1 VRSVD
6 EPDVRVLLRC
16 AAGLLAIPALAFGV
30 VCVLLAFGGEQ
41 GAQLVQTALA
51 RVPSDSGAGAPLQL
65 AGSLAQSLAK
75 GRVAAAPIA
84 IALILL
90 GYAFWP
96 ARRRAP
102 RPRAAPAAKGAPQA
116 KARPQNETPVLSRK
130 ERKKILKQAQQLGAT
145 SGPEGAGDFLLG
157 FKLYDEAIAE
167 FQRAELW
174 ERVAEVRHDQNRFE
188 ESAKLY
194 EKAGKPE
201 SAGSIWAQLERF
213 DHAARCYLAAD
224 KRSVAG
230 EMFER
235 AGKHEDAARCYRDI
249 GFHRHAAKAFLL
261 ANRELEAAQCL
272 VQAFAEDG
280 GDRISGNDPKG
291 KELRAI
297 AKKAA
302 DLFLKLGKLG
312 EAEGILVRAGAL
324 QQAAQVATHAGAH
337 ARAAEL
343 FQKLGKPELAAQAL
357 ERAGDK
363 VGAARLK
370 GQHLRDTGDDEG
382 AARSLREAGDLQEA
396 GDLFRKLGQFGE
408 AAECYSSAKDWGAA
422 AEMYRVGGQH
432 EKASE
437 AFQHGGDLA
446 KAAEQ
451 AALAGDLE
459 RHAAMLEQAGQLY
472 EAGASLVEQGKPDQ
486 AIRLL
491 QRVEP
496 NDPNYRAACAAL
508 GKLFGTK
515 GMHSLS
521 IAKLELAAGPDP
533 VSKQN
538 VDATFDLACALEQ
551 RGEHERAIEVF
562 ERILAY
568 DYHYRDAATRL
579 ARAKDTR
586 RAADAEVGT
595 DPSLPKVGGRYQVIR
610 ELGRGGMGVVYLAR
624 DTVLERDVAYKVLP
638 EGLRESP
645 NALRKFLR
653 EAKAAAQLNHP
664 NIVTVYDAG
673 ESEHGFYLA
682 MEFVDGTT
690 LKEVLQRKG
699 AIAPGGVL
707 YVLRQLA
714 DALAYAHSRK
724 VVHRDVKTANTMWTA
739 AKQVKIMDFGL
750 AKLMEE
756 VRNATTLVSGTPFYM
771 SPEQTL
777 GRDVDHRTDIYSLG
791 VTLFELATGQLPFRK
806 GNVPYH
812 HVHTPPPDPREIN
825 PRVPEA
831 LSKIILRCLEK
842 DPARRYATAKEIVE
856 EVDRLGTK
864 A

>member
-1 VRSVD
+1 MRA
-6 EPDVRVLLRC
+6 LLRFG
-16 AAGLLAIPALAFGV
+16 AVLLAIP
-30 VCVLLAFGGEQ
+30 LLAFGGVCALLALGGEQ
-41 GAQLVQTALA
+41 GASLLQRVLA
-51 RVPSDSGAGAPLQL
+51 GVPRDSGAGSALDL
-65 AGSLAQSLAK
+65 AASLARSLAAGWGAAVPGVLGLGALAFAFWP
-75 GRVAAAPIA
+75 GRRGAAAKAAAP
-84 IALILL
+84 
-90 GYAFWP
+90 
-96 ARRRAP
+96 
-102 RPRAAPAAKGAPQA
+102 AKGARDA
-116 KARPQNETPVLSRK
+116 KARPQNEVPALSRK
-130 ERKKILKQAQQLGAT
+130 ERKKVAKQAQALAAS
-145 SGPEGAGDFLLG
+145 SGPGAAGDFLLG
-157 FKLYDEAIAE
+157 WKLYDDAVAE
-167 FQRAELW
+167 FERGGLW
-174 ERVAEVRHDQNRFE
+174 ARIAEVRHDQNRFE
-188 ESAKLY
+188 ESAQLY

-201 SAGSIWAQLERF
+201 SAGSIWAQLQRF

-230 EMFER
+230 EMFEK
-235 AGKHEDAARCYRDI
+235 AGKFDEAARCYRDI
-249 GFHRHAAKAFLL
+249 GFCRHAAKAFLQ
-261 ANRELEAAQCL
+261 ANRELEAAACL

-280 GDRISGNDPKG
+280 GDRVSGNDPKG

-302 DLFLKLGKLG
+302 DLFLKHGKLSEG
-312 EAEGILVRAGAL
+312 ESILLRSGAL
-324 QQAAQVATHAGAH
+324 AQAAQVATRAGAH

-343 FQKLGKPELAAQAL
+343 FQQLGKPDLAAQAL
-357 ERAGDK
+357 ERAGDR
-363 VGAARLK
+363 VGAARLL
-370 GQHLRDTGDDEG
+370 GQHLRDQGDDEG
-382 AARSLREAGDLQEA
+382 AARSLRDAGDLQEA

-408 AAECYSSAKDWGAA
+408 AAECYSAAKDWGAA

-437 AFQHGGDLA
+437 AFQRGGDLA

-451 AALAGDLE
+451 ASLAGDLE
-459 RHAAMLEQAGQLY
+459 RHAALLEQAGQLY
-472 EAGASLVEQGKPDQ
+472 EAGQSLVEQGKQDQ

-496 NDPNYRAACAAL
+496 SDPNYRSACAAL
-508 GKLFGTK
+508 GKLFGGK

-521 IAKLELAAGPDP
+521 IAKFELAAGPEP

-538 VDATFDLACALEQ
+538 VDSTFELALALEQ
-551 RGEHERAIEVF
+551 RGQNERAAEIL

-568 DYHYRDAATRL
+568 DYHYRDAAARL
-579 ARAKDTR
+579 ARVKETR

-595 DPSLPKVGGRYQVIR
+595 ESSLPKVGGRYQVIR

-724 VVHRDVKTANTMWTA
+724 VVHRDIKTANTMWTA

-777 GRDVDHRTDIYSLG
+777 GRDVDHRTDLYSLG

-831 LSKIILRCLEK
+831 LAKIILRCLEK
-842 DPARRYATAKEIVE
+842 DPARRYASAKEIVE
-856 EVDRLGTK
+856 EVDRLGSK